1 MDAGYT
7 PGGGRGS
14 MTEVHF
20 HTSQQPNGPAFNL
33 TAAVR
38 GFDLADTAMP
48 THPTV
53 AHRVVSG
60 FCYFVVPAS
69 ISFIRA

>member
-14 MTEVHF
+14 MTEIHF

-33 TAAVR
+33 TAALR
-38 GFDLADTAMP
+38 GFDLADTTFP
-48 THPTV
+48 THQTF
-53 AHRVVSG
+53 AHCVVSG
-60 FCYFVVPAS
+60 FCHFVLPAI
-69 ISFIRA
+69 ISFIRT

>member
-1 MDAGYT
+1 MDEGYT

-33 TAAVR
+33 TAALLR
-38 GFDLADTAMP
+38 FDLADAAFP
-48 THPTV
+48 TRQTF

-60 FCYFVVPAS
+60 FCCFVLPAI
-69 ISFIRA
+69 ISFIRI